1 VNPATI
7 VLDGSDLDPGVVG
20 GKGFALNRLIS
31 MGASVPSTGSVTT
44 DGYRWFVRDSGLSTF
59 LDDLR
64 ISGLPEQADL
74 ERAAGL
80 VDTAFLDAEMP
91 DALTS
96 EILQLSRNVGEGK
109 LLAVRS
115 SATAEDMADASFA
128 GQYRSYLEIG
138 DDEALLRAVKLV
150 WASLWLPAPRAYRA
164 HTKVS
169 EDDLAMSVVIM
180 ELVEAER
187 AGVVFTVNPAGS
199 LNDLRIEAVYGLG
212 EQLVSGE
219 VTPEAYVLPRSP
231 SRRPNLDPVLDA
243 AVAAAL
249 DLERRFGDPQDVEW
263 AHNGREL
270 YIVQTRPITT
280 VSLRDDGD
288 GFDSQIG
295 EEHAFTTAGI
305 AESLPGVLPPLQWTT
320 AAPLLEN
327 GFRQLFDQMNA
338 LPAAADDRPFIA
350 RVQGRAVLSLDLM
363 KAAAAEVP
371 GGSAEEIERQ
381 YFGRVISEPDET
393 SQDSD
398 PKGPFKGLR
407 SLFTGFREINA
418 RRSFRFEALTSIDA
432 TEQLLLSPPSCTVA
446 TSAQLLAYRHRALDL
461 AGRLMAAEIAVA
473 AAAAAAYR
481 GVELFLEPHVGDDA
495 AGLAQRLTAGGIDP
509 CGAQVALHTCDIAE
523 QALSDADLA
532 DLISDLSA
540 RNPEVLMQLESSPQ
554 GTDLLAA
561 VEDELGRSGSA
572 SVFAGE
578 TWAESRGLA
587 WQLISQAVQVQRSGR
602 KEMMGAG
609 AREEILKDIESLFAT
624 SWKWRFQ
631 RVMTGQIVDVR
642 RRMLRRLVGDA
653 VEFLHLREKTKSA
666 VLALGGEVRRVH
678 LELGHRL
685 FEVGELASPLDIDL
699 LAAQEL
705 EPAVDGHGPS
715 LWEID
720 RRRRAL
726 ETMSMDDSM
735 PQIFVGDPNR
745 QLGADPELTG
755 DTFTGWAASAGVYT
769 GTARIIT
776 KATEPIEPGDVLVAR
791 TTDPAWTPL
800 FLTAGAIVV
809 EEGGPLSHAAIIARE
824 LGLPVVLNV
833 PGLVNRLKTGE
844 SVELRVDGDAGT
856 VAILDPDPEELRER
870 VLEVAG

>member
-1 VNPATI
+1 MNPATVI
-7 VLDGSDLDPGVVG
+7 LDGSDIDPGVVG

-31 MGASVPSTGSVTT
+31 MGAPVPSTGSITT
-44 DGYRWFVRDSGLSTF
+44 DGYLWFVRDSGLGTF
-59 LDDLR
+59 LDGLR
-64 ISGLPEQADL
+64 ASGLPEQADL
-74 ERAAGL
+74 DNAANL
-80 VDTAFLDAEMP
+80 VDDAFLDAEIP
-91 DALTS
+91 DALES
-96 EILQLSRNVGEGK
+96 EILKLSHDVGEGR

-138 DDEALLRAVKLV
+138 DDESLLRAVKLV
-150 WASLWLPAPRAYRA
+150 WSSLWLPAPRAYRA

-169 EDDLAMSVVIM
+169 EEGLAMSVVIM

-199 LNDLRIEAVYGLG
+199 SNDLRIEAVEGLG
-212 EQLVSGE
+212 EALVSGE
-219 VTPEAYVLPRSP
+219 VTPEAYVVPRS
-231 SRRPNLDPVLDA
+231 SARRPALDPVLDE
-243 AVAAAL
+243 AVDAAL

-263 AHNGREL
+263 AHDGRRL

-280 VSLRDDGD
+280 VSVRDDGD
-288 GFDSQIG
+288 GFDTQIG
-295 EEHAFTTAGI
+295 EDHAFTTAGI

-338 LPAAADDRPFIA
+338 LPPTADDRPFIA

-363 KAAAAEVP
+363 KDAAAEVP

-381 YFGRVISEPDET
+381 YFGRVISEPDE
-393 SQDSD
+393 SEEDLG
-398 PKGPFKGLR
+398 PRGPFKGLR
-407 SLFTGFREINA
+407 SMFTGFREINA

-432 TEQLLLSPPSCTVA
+432 TEQLLLSPPNCTVA
-446 TSAQLLAYRHRALDL
+446 SPEQLLAYRHRALDL

-532 DLISDLSA
+532 DLISGLSA
-540 RNPEVLMQLESSPQ
+540 RNPEVLTQLESSPQ

-572 SVFAGE
+572 SVFSGE

-602 KEMMGAG
+602 REMVGTG
-609 AREEILKDIESLFAT
+609 AREEILKDVESLFAT

-631 RVMTGQIVDVR
+631 RLMTGQIVDVR

-666 VLALGGEVRRVH
+666 VLALGGEIRRVH

-685 FEVGELASPLDIDL
+685 FESGLLESPLDIDL
-699 LAAQEL
+699 LSAQEL
-705 EPAVDGHGPS
+705 EPGISGHGPS
-715 LWEID
+715 LWELD
-720 RRRRAL
+720 RRRKAL
-726 ETMSMDDSM
+726 ERMSAADSV

-745 QLGADPELTG
+745 QIGAQPEPTG
-755 DTFTGWAASAGVYT
+755 DTFTGWGASAGVYT

-776 KATEPIEPGDVLVAR
+776 KATEPIEPGDILVAR

-824 LGLPVVLNV
+824 LGLPAVLNV
-833 PGLVNRLKTGE
+833 PGLVNRLKAGE
-844 SVELRVDGDAGT
+844 SVQLRVDGDAGT
-856 VAILDPDPEELRER
+856 VAILDPDPEEVPER